1 MEAWLGLIGA
11 LAGTAI
17 GGFITYKVANQ
28 QHVHERRQE
37 KERRLIAAYESIHD
51 LLATLASQAST
62 MNLGVL
68 GAVGFNSP
76 IKGDLLKEKVQL
88 DRLRMLVSFYAP
100 TLNPDIKAISD
111 QFAIVSRT
119 VGETVLQKE
128 QTDEWRSKMARD
140 AVFASTELIKLA
152 QATQEKLAELAQSIV
167 AS

>member
-1 MEAWLGLIGA
+1 MEALLGLIGA

-17 GGFITYKVANQ
+17 GGLVTYKVANQ
-28 QHVHERRQE
+28 QHVHERRTE

-51 LLATLASQAST
+51 LLTTIAGQAST

-88 DRLRMLVSFYAP
+88 DRLRMLVAFYAP
-100 TLNPDIKAISD
+100 TLGPDVKAISD
-111 QFAIVSRT
+111 QFAIVSRA
-119 VGETVLQKE
+119 VGETILQKD
-128 QTDEWRSKMARD
+128 QTDEWRSKMAEM
-140 AVFASTELIKLA
+140 AVFASVEITKLA
-152 QATQEKLAELAQSIV
+152 QSSQDKLAGLARSIV